1 MDDSSLFFR
10 VSGGKSIMSR
20 IEELPVTEEIKKILR
35 YYSMMQSDGNSLKI
49 DTFRET
55 ITSALVISS

>member
-35 YYSMMQSDGNSLKI
+35 YYSVMQSDGNSLKI